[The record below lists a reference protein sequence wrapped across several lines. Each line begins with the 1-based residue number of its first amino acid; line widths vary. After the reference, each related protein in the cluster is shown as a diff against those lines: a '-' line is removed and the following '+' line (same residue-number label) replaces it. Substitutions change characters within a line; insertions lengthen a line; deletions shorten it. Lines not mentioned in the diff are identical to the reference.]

1 MRTMRAKLQGTQVA
15 VFLSMVLLI
24 SVFTVVLSP
33 RSTHAEGPLFGT
45 VRCLVQSLFWT
56 ACPPSEPVAPAP
68 SPTSPRQPE
77 GPTPAGPARP
87 GESQNQT
94 NQGTSSDFKPKPIDE
109 SSIPGEVHPMA
120 PAVKPIG
127 LNGELHNYMSEEEAL
142 AYFNSHSKYAVAGA
156 HNEAASATV
165 VQRSGEGWR
174 LLDIAWYWW
183 GIAAVLLATVFLS
196 GKHVF
201 LRKI

>member
-1 MRTMRAKLQGTQVA
+1 MRTMRVKLQGTQVA
-15 VFLSMVLLI
+15 VFLVMVLLI
-24 SVFTVVLSP
+24 SIFAVVLSP
-33 RSTHAEGPLFGT
+33 RSTHAEGPLLGT

-56 ACPPSEPVAPAP
+56 TCTPSEPAAPSP
-68 SPTSPRQPE
+68 SPTSPRQP
-77 GPTPAGPARP
+77 GNSTPSGPAGPS
-87 GESQNQT
+87 ESQNQS
-94 NQGTSSDFKPKPIDE
+94 NQGTSNNFKPEPIDK